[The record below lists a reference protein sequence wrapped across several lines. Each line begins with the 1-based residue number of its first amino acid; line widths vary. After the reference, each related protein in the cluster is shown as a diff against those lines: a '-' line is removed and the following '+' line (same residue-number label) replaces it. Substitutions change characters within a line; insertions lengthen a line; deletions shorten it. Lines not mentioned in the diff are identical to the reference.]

1 MKKIQIKPENAWL
14 KELDRRIR
22 EESQP
27 GLTDNGIHLSR
38 ETYEL
43 WANKWYNINLV
54 IDPFGIG
61 ITLEM
66 SDKDATWFV
75 LQWGGDVLDE
85 NIILRDPRE
94 QTSV

>member
-22 EESQP
+22 EESQSDLP
-27 GLTDNGIHLSR
+27 LKTES
-38 ETYEL
+38 YEF
-43 WANKWYNINLV
+43 WAKEYYNIDLD

-61 ITLEM
+61 IILEM

-85 NIILRDPRE
+85 NAILLDPRK

>member
-14 KELDRRIR
+14 KELDCRIR
-22 EESQP
+22 EESQSDLP
-27 GLTDNGIHLSR
+27 LKTES
-38 ETYEL
+38 YEF
-43 WANKWYNINLV
+43 WAKEYYNIDLV

-61 ITLEM
+61 IILEM

-85 NIILRDPRE
+85 NIILLDPRK

>member
-14 KELDRRIR
+14 EELDRRIR
-22 EESQP
+22 EENQTNLP
-27 GLTDNGIHLSR
+27 LKT
-38 ETYEL
+38 ETYES
-43 WANKWYNINLV
+43 WAKECYNINLV

-61 ITLEM
+61 IILEM

-85 NIILRDPRE
+85 NIILLDPRKH
-94 QTSV
+94 TSV

>member
-14 KELDRRIR
+14 KELDCRIK
-22 EESQP
+22 EESQSSLP
-27 GLTDNGIHLSR
+27 LKTES
-38 ETYEL
+38 YEF
-43 WANKWYNINLV
+43 WAKEYYNIDLV

-61 ITLEM
+61 IILEM

-85 NIILRDPRE
+85 NIALLDPRK